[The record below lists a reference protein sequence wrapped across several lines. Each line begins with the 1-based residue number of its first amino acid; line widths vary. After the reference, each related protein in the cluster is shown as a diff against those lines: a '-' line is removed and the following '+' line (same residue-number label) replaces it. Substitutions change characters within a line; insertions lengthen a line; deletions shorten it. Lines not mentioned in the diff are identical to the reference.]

1 MPSKKSKE
9 NNNVKMI
16 QPKIF
21 AVERSINVSRGIMYQ
36 TTFDKRNSFKE
47 DLPVY
52 FREGVGTKS
61 NFDKNKTIEQINK
74 EISENNLYKGECC
87 YLHNDNDTLVVKYG
101 VKFLPVSDRISA
113 CDNVEYKNCY
123 VKMLQEY
130 VDIYSMNELATRYV
144 NNIVNARGL
153 WRNRIGSDRVETV
166 VFTNNKTYVF
176 DSKSFD
182 LNNFVYDN
190 VDVNELVELVVN
202 ALSGKIDLFNM
213 EIIHYARLGNGH
225 EVYPSQEFVSGCS
238 DKVLF
243 KIGNNA
249 GLHSE
254 KIGNAIRTIDTWYE
268 DFAKYN
274 APVAISPYGVAKQI
288 SKAFRSGTSSF
299 AYILNKKIIDKKEIT
314 ENEYHFLVANC
325 IKGGIFGE

>member
-1 MPSKKSKE
+1 MAGNKSKANE
-9 NNNVKMI
+9 NAKIVH
-16 QPKIF
+16 PKIF

-36 TTFDKRNSFKE
+36 TIFDKRNSYKD
-47 DLPVY
+47 DLSVY
-52 FREGVGTKS
+52 FREGIGTKS

-74 EISENNLYKGECC
+74 EISENNPYKGECC

-101 VKFLPVSDRISA
+101 VKFLPVTNRISA
-113 CDNVEYKNCY
+113 CDNVEYRDCY

-130 VDIYSMNELATRYV
+130 IDSYSMNELATRYV
-144 NNIVNARGL
+144 NNIVNARSL
-153 WRNRIGSDRVETV
+153 WRNRIGSDKVETV
-166 VFTNNKTYVF
+166 IFTNKKTYVF

-190 VDVNELVELVVN
+190 AAVNELVELVAN
-202 ALSGKIDLFNM
+202 ALSGKVDLLNM
-213 EIIHYARLGNGH
+213 EIIHYARLGLGH
-225 EVYPSQEFVSGCS
+225 EVYPSQEFVSDCK

-254 KIGNAIRTIDTWYE
+254 KIGNAIRTIDTWYD
-268 DFAKYN
+268 DFTKYN
-274 APVAISPYGVAKQI
+274 VPVAISPYGVAKQI
-288 SKAFRSGTSSF
+288 SKAFRSGKTSFNS
-299 AYILNKKIIDKKEIT
+299 ISNKKIIEQKIIT